1 MNLQVL
7 AEELK
12 CDVSEV
18 ADFELS
24 VYDTQPGCVGG
35 ARDDFVFSGRL
46 DNLAPTFCALW
57 ALLDTC
63 SDASSLMEESCIR
76 MVALF
81 DNAEVQFLLILDYIL
96 LIKLLVSATKE
107 VQNVKCEKCMVTG
120 KWGRFSTRGTR
131 STDNAAGHDTH
142 CKVAGSW
149 FR

>member
-18 ADFELS
+18 AGFELS

-35 ARDDFVFSGRL
+35 ARDDFVSSGRL

-76 MVALF
+76 MVALLTMLRY
-81 DNAEVQFLLILDYIL
+81 NL
-96 LIKLLVSATKE
+96 
-107 VQNVKCEKCMVTG
+107 C
-120 KWGRFSTRGTR
+120 
-131 STDNAAGHDTH
+131 
-142 CKVAGSW
+142 
-149 FR
+149 

>member
-1 MNLQVL
+1 ML

-12 CDVSEV
+12 CDVSEI

-24 VYDTQPGCVGG
+24 LYDTQIGCVGG

-63 SDASSLMEESCIR
+63 SEASSLLEESCIH

-81 DNAEVQFLLILDYIL
+81 DNGEVRWFLNLR
-96 LIKLLVSATKE
+96 A
-107 VQNVKCEKCMVTG
+107 
-120 KWGRFSTRGTR
+120 
-131 STDNAAGHDTH
+131 
-142 CKVAGSW
+142 
-149 FR
+149 